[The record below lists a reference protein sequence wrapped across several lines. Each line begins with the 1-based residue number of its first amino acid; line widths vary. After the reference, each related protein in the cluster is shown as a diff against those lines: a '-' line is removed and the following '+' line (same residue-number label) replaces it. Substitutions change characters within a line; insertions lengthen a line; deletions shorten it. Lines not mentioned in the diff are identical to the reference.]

1 MTVFLFFPIRVCSL
15 ETWGHSAISPKLK
28 FNLNNLWII
37 FVLEKASLSAVSY
50 DMTGCGDSRGRRGT
64 RKAAV
69 EEGVG
74 DPIVV
79 LALKHSHKCGRSS
92 HKH

>member
-15 ETWGHSAISPKLK
+15 ETWGHSAISPKL
-28 FNLNNLWII
+28 NNLWII
-37 FVLEKASLSAVSY
+37 FVLEKASLSAASY
-50 DMTGCGDSRGRRGT
+50 DMTGCGDFRGMRGT